1 MTDYQFAY
9 LTGSIA
15 DMGDLALPNTS
26 LSAMRAVLQPKASEL
41 ILRHHMVWLRGRVP
55 KRTSSNNQ
63 HKSGRTRL
71 GAPADF
77 QSVDE
82 DTVRGD
88 ATTYTRTG
96 TYRG

>member
-41 ILRHHMVWLRGRVP
+41 I
-55 KRTSSNNQ
+55 
-63 HKSGRTRL
+63 
-71 GAPADF
+71 
-77 QSVDE
+77 
-82 DTVRGD
+82 
-88 ATTYTRTG
+88 
-96 TYRG
+96 